1 MSFWGVLKN
10 IGTIMDT
17 FKVISGIIRAIAGRD
32 VKMPNCDEAKMLIKQ
47 LRKLLDS
54 GVIDVPGIE
63 EKEVSAVLGQI
74 EDRLV
79 CTIDNAQK
87 EIKALEA
94 SGVDLKGRNL

>member
-1 MSFWGVLKN
+1 MSFWAVLKN
-10 IGTIMDT
+10 IGMIMDT

-32 VKMPNCDEAKMLIKQ
+32 VKMPNCEEAKMLIKQ

-63 EKEVSAVLGQI
+63 EKDVSQVLGQI
-74 EDRLV
+74 EERLV

-87 EIKALEA
+87 EIKKLEA
-94 SGVDLKGRNL
+94 SGIDLKGRNL

>member
-32 VKMPNCDEAKMLIKQ
+32 VKMPSCEEAKMLIKQ

-63 EKEVSAVLGQI
+63 EKDVSQVLGQI
-74 EDRLV
+74 EERLV
-79 CTIDNAQK
+79 CTIDNADK
-87 EIKALEA
+87 ELKKLVA
-94 SGVDLKGRNL
+94 SGIDLKGRNL